1 LEIRALE
8 EHNRTLEA
16 EVRKNYKIHIISE
29 KLVKEVR
36 ASTAR
41 LKEAVLAFRR
51 AHKIIEE
58 TSTKKRRLVE
68 KSSSE
73 TTSFEEL
80 MYMKDRLVNSDHSSR
95 VSRL

>member
-41 LKEAVLAFRR
+41 LKEAVLTFGK

-58 TSTKKRRLVE
+58 DFHKEEEASRE
-68 KSSSE
+68 K
-73 TTSFEEL
+73 FL
-80 MYMKDRLVNSDHSSR
+80 GDHQF
-95 VSRL
+95 